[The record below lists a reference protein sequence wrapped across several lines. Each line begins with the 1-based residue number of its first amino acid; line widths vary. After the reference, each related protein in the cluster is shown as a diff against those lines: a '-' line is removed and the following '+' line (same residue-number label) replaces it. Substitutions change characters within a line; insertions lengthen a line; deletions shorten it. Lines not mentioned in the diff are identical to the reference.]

1 MKIAI
6 LGINGMLG
14 TAMMEKFRAAGLP
27 ADGFARQDLDAE
39 NPNLSVLKNYNYV
52 VNCIGIIKP
61 YIHDNNAPE
70 VLRAIR
76 VNAEFPYALA
86 KLDSKIIQI
95 ATDCVWDGARG
106 KYTESDLHN
115 ATDVYGKTK
124 SLGEVPADNF
134 LNLRCSIIGRE
145 QKNFLSLLE
154 WFLHQPKNAKLN
166 GFRNHLWNGLTTDAF
181 ADICIG
187 MIGNNAW
194 FNGLQHIVPSDIV
207 SKAQML
213 RIFAEHFNRGDIQ
226 ITDIDAAIGIDRTL
240 ATNNSQRN
248 TELWRVGGYNQ
259 IPSVAEM
266 IKQIQR

>member
-14 TAMMEKFRAAGLP
+14 SAMMNKFRAAGMP

-39 NPNLSVLKNYNYV
+39 KPNLSLLKNYDYV
-52 VNCIGIIKP
+52 INCIGIIKT
-61 YIHDNNAPE
+61 YIHDNNPAE
-70 VLRAIR
+70 VQRAIR
-76 VNAEFPYALA
+76 VNAQFPYELA

-106 KYTESDLHN
+106 KYTETDAHN
-115 ATDVYGKTK
+115 AIDVYGKTK

-145 QKNFLSLLE
+145 QKNFYSLLE
-154 WFLHQPKNAKLN
+154 WFLHQPQNAKLN

-181 ADICIG
+181 ADICIA
-187 MIGNNAW
+187 MIGNNMW
-194 FNGLQHIVPSDIV
+194 FNGQQHIIPSDIL

-213 RIFAEHFNRGDIQ
+213 RVFADHFGRKDIQ
-226 ITDIDAAIGIDRTL
+226 ITDMDAAVGIDRTL
-240 ATNNSQRN
+240 ATNNPARN
-248 TELWRVGGYNQ
+248 DELWRAGGYTK
-259 IPSVAEM
+259 IPTVAEM